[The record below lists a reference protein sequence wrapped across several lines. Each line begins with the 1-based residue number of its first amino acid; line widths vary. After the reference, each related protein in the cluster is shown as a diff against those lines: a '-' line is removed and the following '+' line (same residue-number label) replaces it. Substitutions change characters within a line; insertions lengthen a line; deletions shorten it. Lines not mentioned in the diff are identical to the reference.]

1 MLYTVKEVSELSRV
15 TVKTLYHYHRI
26 GLLLPAKISEA
37 GYRLYGQQELERLQE
52 ILFYRELDF
61 PLEQIKG
68 MLERHS
74 DRLSIL
80 QQQEE
85 LLVGRQQRLEDMLH
99 TLRSSITSIK
109 EGITMEQG
117 RNQDMFKGLSDRE
130 TWNEALDE
138 QNKYLRETYGIEPF
152 EVEGPEVG
160 RMNEQAAEAAA
171 FMAGLADLLRA
182 GVKHND
188 ETVRHLVRD
197 HLAALQRY
205 GHDTSAEAFA
215 AQTRFFLN
223 DDFHLR
229 MLEDQQVG
237 LAYYLSA
244 AAADFA
250 ETAG

>member
-1 MLYTVKEVSELSRV
+1 
-15 TVKTLYHYHRI
+15 
-26 GLLLPAKISEA
+26 
-37 GYRLYGQQELERLQE
+37 
-52 ILFYRELDF
+52 
-61 PLEQIKG
+61 
-68 MLERHS
+68 
-74 DRLSIL
+74 
-80 QQQEE
+80 
-85 LLVGRQQRLEDMLH
+85 
-99 TLRSSITSIK
+99 
-109 EGITMEQG
+109 MEQD

-138 QNKYLRETYGIEPF
+138 QNKYLQETYGIEPF
-152 EVEGPEVG
+152 EVDAAEVG

-171 FMAGLADLLRA
+171 FMTGLADLLRA

-188 ETVRHLVRD
+188 ETVRHLVGD
-197 HLAALQRY
+197 HLAALRRF
-205 GHDTSAEAFA
+205 GHDTSAEVFT